1 MKRAGRKSMVGGIV
15 ALSMILMGT
24 GYAYWT
30 DTLQITTK
38 ATTGEMDVTFADL
51 ALYAQY
57 DNENPDGWSIIDGIG
72 EDGYVAG
79 SFFERDKDYNEIAA
93 EGTIEGYY
101 ERADGYNEVEF
112 TAELAAAKNIKKN
125 VGEYKTEN
133 TLGSKSI
140 MLNISEMY
148 PGYAQ
153 TFRTDILNTGN
164 IAAKLADIEFNLQYS
179 TEDGSYDYNINNQ
192 LGIALLINDE
202 QSLPES
208 EAADYV
214 FKLAANF
221 DEGDVFEVGGV
232 EFVRLSAL
240 KDLDEVLENN
250 TILVEPTDER
260 MDLYLGIAMDPET
273 TKNVAENEGA
283 TIRAIFD
290 WIQFNAGKDVEA
302 TNILTEQN
310 N

>member
-1 MKRAGRKSMVGGIV
+1 MVGGIV

-30 DTLQITTK
+30 DTLNITTK
-38 ATTGEMDVTFADL
+38 ATTGELDVTFADL

-101 ERADGYNEVEF
+101 ERADAYNEVEF
-112 TAELAAAKNIKKN
+112 DAKLVDAAPIKKD
-125 VGEYKTEN
+125 VGEYTTVN
-133 TLGSKSI
+133 TDGSKEI
-140 MLNISEMY
+140 ELTVKNMY

-164 IAAKLADIEFNLQYS
+164 IAATLK
-179 TEDGSYDYNINNQ
+179 NIMFTFDNETGEHVDHY
-192 LGIALLINDE
+192 LGIALLIKDE
-202 QSLPES
+202 QSLPEW
-208 EAADYV
+208 EAAENVY
-214 FKLAANF
+214 KLAVNF

-240 KDLDEVLENN
+240 EDNHILREGFENN
-250 TILVEPTDER
+250 TILVEPTDKR
-260 MDLYLGIAMDPET
+260 MDLYLGIAMDPSAQMDA
-273 TKNVAENEGA
+273 AENGSIDIKA
-283 TIRAIFD
+283 QFG
-290 WIQFNAGKDVEA
+290 WSQFNNGSEVEA

-310 N
+310 H